1 MGKVKY
7 LIDGEEKAE
16 GDLYKATNIN
26 STFITTISDLEEKE
40 HTLKAVATGERNAS
54 GTGSDILIDA
64 AEVYVYTYRE
74 PEEEKLHG
82 TITDNN
88 LQYTQ

>member
-16 GDLYKATNIN
+16 GDLYNATNIN

-64 AEVYVYTYRE
+64 AEAVSYTHLDVYKRQVCIQEVNGQR
-74 PEEEKLHG
+74 
-82 TITDNN
+82 N
-88 LQYTQ
+88 